1 MSAFFTEE
9 KREKIESYL
18 RLLVSSK
25 HNLTAIK
32 NLDEAYQ
39 KHFLD
44 VFLPLKEFSLKGN
57 FIDIGTGGGVPGI
70 ICAILF
76 PESKWTLLDSIRKKV
91 QEIDNFIYELGL
103 KNVRVICQRAEEYA
117 KLDREKYCGAFMRAV
132 ARSDVCLEYAAPLIK
147 TGGKIY
153 LYRGP
158 NWKKEKDFAERAAS
172 LLGLRIDRVIEYQIT
187 ENIKRNLVIYKK
199 LIATSLKYP
208 RKTGSATKKPLGG
221 K

>member
-1 MSAFFTEE
+1 MKAFLNKD
-9 KREKIESYL
+9 KRVKIESYL
-18 RLLVSSK
+18 KFLISSR

-32 NLDEAYQ
+32 DPTEAYQ

-44 VFLPLKEFSLKGN
+44 IYLPLEGLNLKGN

-76 PESKWTLLDSIRKKV
+76 PESEWTLLDSIGKKV
-91 QEIDNFIYELGL
+91 KEIETFISRLNL
-103 KNVRVICQRAEEYA
+103 KNVRAVCQRAEEHA
-117 KLDREKYCGAFMRAV
+117 VLNREKYSGAFMRAV
-132 ARSDVCLEYAAPLIK
+132 ARADICLEYAAPLIHI
-147 TGGKIY
+147 GGRIY

-158 NWKKEKDFAERAAS
+158 GWKEEKDAAEHAAS
-172 LLGLRIDRVIEYQIT
+172 LLGLSIDRVIEYKIE

-199 LIATSLKYP
+199 VCPTPVEFP
-208 RKTGSATKKPLGG
+208 RKTGIAVKKPLGG

>member
-32 NLDEAYQ
+32 SLDEAYQ

-70 ICAILF
+70 ICFFL
-76 PESKWTLLDSIRKKV
+76 KV
-91 QEIDNFIYELGL
+91 NGH
-103 KNVRVICQRAEEYA
+103 
-117 KLDREKYCGAFMRAV
+117 
-132 ARSDVCLEYAAPLIK
+132 CLIPS
-147 TGGKIY
+147 
-153 LYRGP
+153 
-158 NWKKEKDFAERAAS
+158 ER
-172 LLGLRIDRVIEYQIT
+172 R
-187 ENIKRNLVIYKK
+187 YKK
-199 LIATSLKYP
+199 LITS
-208 RKTGSATKKPLGG
+208 SINWA
-221 K
+221 